1 MVGILVGS
9 NDLNDS
15 GKNWRGGACHKNDLC
30 NVNVGISSE
39 EMMYS

>member
-9 NDLNDS
+9 NDLNYRVM
-15 GKNWRGGACHKNDLC
+15 NWRSGMRHKNDLR
-30 NVNVGISSE
+30 NMNFGISEE